1 MRKSQHC
8 FAGATI
14 FYFAVVLD
22 SSGTTL
28 WCAKV
33 NRPLQLQ
40 FAEWLHDFARSTVLT
55 CVVKYGQVQSKQD
68 NLGHCFAGAT
78 IFYFAVVLD
87 SSGATLWCAKVNRPL
102 QLQFAEWLHDFARST
117 VLTCVVK
124 YGQVQSKQDNLGH
137 CFAGATIFYFA
148 VVLDSS
154 GATLWCAKV
163 NRPLQLQ
170 FAEWLHDFAR
180 STVLTCVVKYG
191 QVQSKQDNLG
201 HCFAGAT
208 IFYFAVVLDSSGA
221 TSWCAKVNR
230 SLQLEF
236 AEWLHDFVIASSSNQ
251 SETAYLKYNHACFHL
266 DQYCLCCCK
275 LKYWESVNG
284 FGFAHVVIIW
294 IIIRSIQYSTVHT
307 VQHALFGSEQRE
319 ERCRVRLKILLQ
331 WYKRGQV
338 EDWRTSSS
346 QNHPK
351 PSLIQRFCSTVLYN
365 HI

>member
-1 MRKSQHC
+1 MRKSQ
-8 FAGATI
+8 
-14 FYFAVVLD
+14 
-22 SSGTTL
+22 
-28 WCAKV
+28 
-33 NRPLQLQ
+33 
-40 FAEWLHDFARSTVLT
+40 
-55 CVVKYGQVQSKQD
+55 
-68 NLGHCFAGAT
+68 HCFAGAT

-221 TSWCAKVNR
+221 TLWCAKVNRRLQLLFAEWLHDFARSTVLTCVVKYGQVQSKQDNLGHCFAGATIFYFAVVLDSSGATSWCAKVNR

-251 SETAYLKYNHACFHL
+251 SETAYLKYN
-266 DQYCLCCCK
+266 QYCLCCCE

-284 FGFAHVVIIW
+284 FGFAHVVIILNYHSFH
-294 IIIRSIQYSTVHT
+294 SI
-307 VQHALFGSEQRE
+307 
-319 ERCRVRLKILLQ
+319 
-331 WYKRGQV
+331 
-338 EDWRTSSS
+338 
-346 QNHPK
+346 
-351 PSLIQRFCSTVLYN
+351 
-365 HI
+365 

>member
-1 MRKSQHC
+1 MRKSQ
-8 FAGATI
+8 
-14 FYFAVVLD
+14 
-22 SSGTTL
+22 
-28 WCAKV
+28 
-33 NRPLQLQ
+33 
-40 FAEWLHDFARSTVLT
+40 
-55 CVVKYGQVQSKQD
+55 
-68 NLGHCFAGAT
+68 
-78 IFYFAVVLD
+78 
-87 SSGATLWCAKVNRPL
+87 
-102 QLQFAEWLHDFARST
+102 
-117 VLTCVVK
+117 
-124 YGQVQSKQDNLGH
+124 H

-251 SETAYLKYNHACFHL
+251 SETAYLKYN
-266 DQYCLCCCK
+266 QYCLCCCE

-284 FGFAHVVIIW
+284 FGFAHVVIILNYHSFH
-294 IIIRSIQYSTVHT
+294 SI
-307 VQHALFGSEQRE
+307 
-319 ERCRVRLKILLQ
+319 
-331 WYKRGQV
+331 
-338 EDWRTSSS
+338 
-346 QNHPK
+346 
-351 PSLIQRFCSTVLYN
+351 
-365 HI
+365 